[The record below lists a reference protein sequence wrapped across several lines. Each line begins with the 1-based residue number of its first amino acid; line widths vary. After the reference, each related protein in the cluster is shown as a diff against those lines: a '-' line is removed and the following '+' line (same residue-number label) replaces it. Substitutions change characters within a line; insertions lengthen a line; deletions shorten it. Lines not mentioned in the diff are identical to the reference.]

1 MADTLSIIDA
11 RKDKRSIRLEWSDGH
26 ISNFNYLWLRDN
38 CPSDIHP
45 TARERTFNLIT
56 VSEDI
61 HPETFLFL
69 IIILYL

>member
-11 RKDKRSIRLEWSDGH
+11 SKDRRSIRLEWSDGH

-45 TARERTFNLIT
+45 TAKGKDF
-56 VSEDI
+56 
-61 HPETFLFL
+61 
-69 IIILYL
+69 